1 MSDFETILLRYEQQ
15 NLFTQHLKPKLLS
28 FISSLSV
35 KESEDLEVA
44 YLESLVNE
52 SDSYSQLCLM
62 IDDMPNVVGHNIT
75 ATKVGCAIRNEIEKY
90 ESVFAS

>member
-1 MSDFETILLRYEQQ
+1 MSDFETILLCYEQQ

-62 IDDMPNVVGHNIT
+62 IDDMPNVVGYNIT